1 MAVASVVLYQ
11 GEGGW
16 SVDDVN
22 RLSDF
27 FFLKCVSICSHD
39 GIDLTDLFVITES
52 DPSLFYRQVK
62 VHKQELKYEGFWN
75 NIHCLEYAN
84 RELHSEDKAIFLPHP
99 TIALDLVGIPILE
112 NVPEQGKTENNC
124 KVYQ

>member
-22 RLSDF
+22 RLSDSF
-27 FFLKCVSICSHD
+27 SKMRQWRSHD

-62 VHKQELKYEGFWN
+62 VRKQELKYEGFWN
-75 NIHCLEYAN
+75 NIHCLEYA
-84 RELHSEDKAIFLPHP
+84 S
-99 TIALDLVGIPILE
+99 
-112 NVPEQGKTENNC
+112 
-124 KVYQ
+124 

>member
-1 MAVASVVLYQ
+1 MMSTVYQ
-11 GEGGW
+11 I
-16 SVDDVN
+16 
-22 RLSDF
+22 L
-27 FFLKCVSICSHD
+27 FLKCVSNRSHD

-75 NIHCLEYAN
+75 NIHCLEYAA
-84 RELHSEDKAIFLPHP
+84 RELHSEDKLIFLPHP